1 MLFSAVRQTVAR
13 SFLRSSSTDL
23 KLPDEHL
30 LRVCTEAAEQNLQ
43 LLYRLLEVIAG
54 RNSAFGMIDY
64 HHAFNAAI
72 IRELSRL
79 TDQRD
84 LLSKDTTHIEFVRCT
99 LQNAGQQGNEFAR
112 DCSTVLADF
121 CQLVDRLKLEISD
134 RNSGTQTLGNYQALG
149 QSTAHADALGDGG
162 DPGMAAALTHSD
174 LPTGYEGMFDEFM
187 TWLDGEASINL
198 L

>member
-1 MLFSAVRQTVAR
+1 
-13 SFLRSSSTDL
+13 
-23 KLPDEHL
+23 
-30 LRVCTEAAEQNLQ
+30 
-43 LLYRLLEVIAG
+43 
-54 RNSAFGMIDY
+54 MIDY

-84 LLSKDTTHIEFVRCT
+84 LLSKNTTHVEFVNFT

-134 RNSGTQTLGNYQALG
+134 RNLGPRRLGSYQALG
-149 QSTAHADALGDGG
+149 QPSAHADVLGHGG
-162 DPGMAAALTHSD
+162 NPGMATALVDSS

-187 TWLDGEASINL
+187 TWLDGEVSTIL
-198 L
+198 V